1 MGSRINYSSNIK
13 MTLQGEEVMSTL
25 CDWIGRADELII
37 EYDAG
42 VVKTPML
49 PENVNYEEKLTII
62 DSAEEEVTD
71 NVCNVVEW
79 DETVLKADRY
89 DYIMAVCSGTIAGL
103 IDVFYV
109 GQFSL
114 DRAKEWGGAEVNKFV
129 MKVAELQGF
138 KGGDLSDAIKF
149 LEKSFRFAADS
160 VTADFGG
167 GLQHHLRDFSHHFS
181 LGGLVCSLYTQFSG
195 KVIGTDTQGTLKV
208 VELTNR
214 EFIGQNF
221 EEKLLFGV
229 VNWFFHMVSDM
240 DGSSASAGKG
250 TGIPGPLVSLIK
262 ELSSL
267 PCFRDKIISEYEF
280 HVWVSKLF
288 NGTLLAKRDADNNII
303 EPMKFDLR
311 TEIGMLNE
319 IGRQCLPVLINEC
332 LVRGLY
338 FIRRLYIELKE
349 AEIQSIKDL
358 ERINS
363 KALLPFN
370 NRVIKRMVTI
380 ASGTFTA
387 IDMVDA
393 AVRASIMSSGYNQA
407 FSITFLTHIN
417 IVGVGRF
424 LIACLADSK
433 IVTNDIREAKNKR
446 NKIAEEYEKLLSDFK
461 CLSLDFKQKRAL
473 LSLERIIVQ
482 QDITSDMAN
491 AEMKSAWA
499 IEWEKNVLEKLY
511 VNPSKAEFF
520 FLSPQELYA
529 YIDESKS
536 ESWIYLM
543 ALEALCF
550 VPYTPLNNDENGQRY
565 EKLKLKTDYLVK
577 DFVSCQNQ
585 LGKEDFNALMQA
597 YQDANMTLKG
607 TKKIHYFFLFASA
620 VLAGA
625 TKGLY
630 WYSQM
635 NTFYNTIYPSVD
647 TNSGMSNSLIACMGW
662 LVVGGNASPF
672 EKGQFVASLGSN
684 SFDEA
689 AIRHLADDGCVL
701 SECCKILTFCKEVL
715 VHRFSDYQSVRI
727 IKNTIASQTMKLEN
741 QLKDFQSSDV
751 AEMAEGKKVE
761 IEAKIPVAE
770 KSLNYLNSTVNELE
784 KLLCKQSK
792 VDALA
797 KPM

>member
-1 MGSRINYSSNIK
+1 
-13 MTLQGEEVMSTL
+13 MSTL
-25 CDWIGRADELII
+25 YDWIGRADELII

-221 EEKLLFGV
+221 EEKFLFGV
-229 VNWFFHMVSDM
+229 VKWFFHMVSDM
-240 DGSSASAGKG
+240 AGSSAYAGKG

-407 FSITFLTHIN
+407 FSITFLTRIN

-433 IVTNDIREAKNKR
+433 IVTNDIREAKNQR

-482 QDITSDMAN
+482 KDITSDMAN
-491 AEMKSAWA
+491 AEMKRAWA

-511 VNPSKAEFF
+511 VNPCKAEFF

-529 YIDESKS
+529 YIDESES

-550 VPYTPLNNDENGQRY
+550 VPYTPLTDDRNSQKY
-565 EKLKLKTDYLVK
+565 AKLKLKTNFLVN
-577 DFVSCQNQ
+577 DFVECQSQ
-585 LGKEDFNALMQA
+585 LGKKDFDALMQA

-607 TKKIHYFFLFASA
+607 TKKIYYFLLCATSFLSG
-620 VLAGA
+620 VTG
-625 TKGLY
+625 GLY
-630 WYSQM
+630 WYLQT
-635 NTFYNTIYPSVD
+635 NNLYNTIFPS
-647 TNSGMSNSLIACMGW
+647 TGPNSGMSNSLIAYMGW
-662 LVVGGNASPF
+662 LFAGGNASLT
-672 EKGQFVASLGSN
+672 EKSLFVASFDSN

-689 AIRHLADDGCVL
+689 AIRKLANDGFVL
-701 SECCKILTFCKEVL
+701 GECCKILTFCKVVL
-715 VHRFSDYQSVRI
+715 IHHFSDFQSVRT
-727 IKNTIASQTMKLEN
+727 IKNTISSRTMVLEN
-741 QLKDFQSSDV
+741 QLKEFQSSADITLP
-751 AEMAEGKKVE
+751 EGKKEELEVKIE
-761 IEAKIPVAE
+761 IAK

-784 KLLCKQSK
+784 KMLSSK
-792 VDALA
+792 TKADVLT
-797 KPM
+797 K